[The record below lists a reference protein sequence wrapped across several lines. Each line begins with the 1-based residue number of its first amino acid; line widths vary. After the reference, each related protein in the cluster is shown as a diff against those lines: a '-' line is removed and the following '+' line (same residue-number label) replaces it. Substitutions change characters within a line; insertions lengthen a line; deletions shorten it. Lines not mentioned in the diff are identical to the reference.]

1 VNDTIRT
8 LYAFNFVYCQSL
20 FADIGAEEML
30 EQPSPAINPPAWLLG
45 HLAIC
50 TDYALQMMAFDKQL
64 PTEWHE
70 EFGPRSQPLSQKH
83 PYPSKQEMWDAYA
96 AGHKAVESASREV
109 STETLQKPNPLP
121 FKFLQENLPT
131 TGDLLGHLMTTHE
144 ASHLGH
150 LSNWRRQM
158 GRKPLL

>member
-1 VNDTIRT
+1 MNDTIRT
-8 LYAFNFVYCQSL
+8 LYAFNFAYCQNL
-20 FADIGAEEML
+20 FADIGEEEML
-30 EQPSPAINPPAWLLG
+30 KQPSANINPPAWLLG

-50 TDYALQMMAFDKQL
+50 TDYALKMMDLDGRL
-64 PTEWHE
+64 PAEWHE
-70 EFGPRSQPLSQKH
+70 EFGPDSQPLSRKY

-96 AGHKAVESASREV
+96 AGHEVVESASREV
-109 STETLQKPNPLP
+109 LAETLQKPNPLP
-121 FKFLQENLPT
+121 FKFLKQTLPT

-158 GRKPLL
+158 GRKQLF